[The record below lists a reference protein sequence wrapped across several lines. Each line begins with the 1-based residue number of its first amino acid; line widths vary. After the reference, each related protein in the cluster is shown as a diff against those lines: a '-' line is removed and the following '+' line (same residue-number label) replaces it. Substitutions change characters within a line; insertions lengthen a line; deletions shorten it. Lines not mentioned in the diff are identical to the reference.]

1 MKKTIIILG
10 MLILGLTISGV
21 ANAATI
27 NDIWAPTP
35 GGGTSEE
42 NLYKIYN
49 NLTGAG
55 YTASSQL
62 TQVSPT
68 WSGTWG
74 VNVVVRYASDTQTL
88 GAGSPPS
95 GDIYSPNPSSAPGLP
110 PPPPPVYDV
119 VSFTVTPVGTFRWY
133 DKINN
138 SNANVVYSD
147 NADRFAAFKLLPAE
161 ISALNDLWGTNKDE
175 NGDVYLIAF
184 EDTPANQQGD
194 GDLNDLVA
202 IVESIREDNV
212 GVPEPATMLLLG
224 SGLIGLAGFARRRFK
239 K

>member
-21 ANAATI
+21 ANAVTI
-27 NDIWAPTP
+27 NDIWTP
-35 GGGTSEE
+35 YGIKGYSEE
-42 NLYKIYN
+42 NLFQIYN
-49 NLTGAG
+49 NLTTPSVL

-68 WSGTWG
+68 WSGKWG
-74 VNVVVRYASDTQTL
+74 VNVVVRYASDIQTL
-88 GAGSPPS
+88 GAGSPLS
-95 GDIYSPNPSSAPGLP
+95 GDIYSPTPSHSPIPGP
-110 PPPPPVYDV
+110 IKYDV
-119 VSFTVTPVGTFRWY
+119 VNFTVTPVGTFRWY
-133 DKINN
+133 DKINH

-147 NADRFAAFKLLPAE
+147 NADRSVTFKLS
-161 ISALNDLWGTNKDE
+161 ITDITNLNTAWKTQKDPT
-175 NGDVYLIAF
+175 GDVYLIAF
-184 EDTPANQQGD
+184 EDTPADRGGD
-194 GDLNDLVA
+194 GDLNDLVV
-202 IVESIREDNV
+202 IVERIQEHNV